1 MAKKSPQGSDLEL
14 AAAVT
19 EEMRAERL
27 AERMSTLPE
36 FQGLAIN
43 KTRLLIQGALLHLD
57 YLEDKYGTV
66 KKKGR

>member
-1 MAKKSPQGSDLEL
+1 MAEQLSLRFPDGTFE
-14 AAAVT
+14 
-19 EEMRAERL
+19 RAERL

-43 KTRLLIQGALLHLD
+43 KTRLLIQGALLHLG
-57 YLEDKYGTV
+57 YLEEKYGSAK